1 MDIMDNYSPTIIEI
15 FRILYFSETP
25 QTSGELQQS
34 LEKRGISLDSRTI
47 RYHLANLEDLKLIT
61 KIGKKGALLTKEGI
75 EEAKGLLVFDRVGLP
90 SLETEKILME
100 SDFNISTNKGRLI
113 VNTLFLKKEELEP
126 ALKELIK
133 LTEQSVIVSP
143 LVGLA
148 SEGERLWNC
157 TVPDGH
163 AGIVCLS
170 SMNYDAVLQKNGISV
185 ETIATGLYR
194 IKDWDPKGF
203 TEMISHH
210 GTTISPGE
218 LLIRGRYTSVS
229 DYVNTGTGYLTAA
242 IKTFPSF
249 LYDKVISILDEYSE
263 KKIFNGVVEKNY
275 VMSPLF
281 RMSARDRNRG
291 YFIAFGGANY
301 FASLIEKGIT
311 KNLKI
316 SSCLYPVEKMSRP
329 SEIIKQLG

>member
-1 MDIMDNYSPTIIEI
+1 MDIMENYSPTIIEI
-15 FRILYFSETP
+15 FRTLYFSETP

-47 RYHLANLEDLKLIT
+47 RYHLANLEELKLIT

-100 SDFNISTNKGRLI
+100 TDFNPFTKKGRFI
-113 VNTLFLKKEELEP
+113 ANTLLVNNEELES
-126 ALKELIK
+126 ALEELVK
-133 LTEQSVIVSP
+133 LSETSVIVSP
-143 LVGLA
+143 LIGLA
-148 SEGERLWNC
+148 REGERLWNC
-157 TVPDGH
+157 TIPSGST
-163 AGIVCLS
+163 GILCLS
-170 SMNYDAVLQKNGISV
+170 SMNYDAVLQKSGIPV

-194 IKDWDPKGF
+194 MKNWESRGF

-210 GTTISPGE
+210 GTTLSPGE

-229 DYVNTGTGYLTAA
+229 DYADTGTGYLTAA

-249 LYDKVISILDEYSE
+249 LYDKVMSLLDDYNS
-263 KKIFNGVVEKNY
+263 KQIFNGVIEKNY

-301 FASLIEKGIT
+301 FGSLIEKGIT
-311 KNLKI
+311 RNLKI
-316 SSCLYPVEKMSRP
+316 SSCLYPVEKMAKP
-329 SEIIKQLG
+329 SEILKKL